1 MSKVK
6 KGLDW
11 YYLQY
16 CLVTGLYMFSFSEEV
31 LEMSEGKVEILLK
44 AVGDAPIMKQSKWV
58 VDSKKTI
65 AELTAFVRQYLK
77 VDDGESVFLFVNQCF
92 APSPDQTLANLAE
105 CFASANCKL
114 VLHYS
119 KTSAWG

>member
-1 MSKVK
+1 MSA
-6 KGLDW
+6 
-11 YYLQY
+11 
-16 CLVTGLYMFSFSEEV
+16 
-31 LEMSEGKVEILLK
+31 GKVEILLK

-77 VDDGESVFLFVNQCF
+77 VDASESVFLYVNQCF
-92 APSPDQTLANLAE
+92 APSPDQTLANLVE
-105 CFASANCKL
+105 CFASADSKL

-119 KTSAWG
+119 KMNAWG